1 MHAPGLQLRATQG
14 AALSQQMQQGLKM
27 LQMSALELEQAIAQA
42 LAGNP
47 LLESDDALDSATP
60 EDGENTEASQPEDDG
75 ADGAELDRE
84 LTWTTSSSSSS
95 DRTTDDPVLL
105 APAPVK
111 LRDHLL
117 EQINVSGLAERD
129 LLLARAIVEA
139 LDDDG
144 YLRDPLAELAELIE
158 PGSRGIE
165 RELEIALSFV
175 QSLDPAGVGARSL
188 GECLKLQLRARPIEE
203 PGRLLA
209 LRIVESHLDLLAAHD
224 TGRLTRALGCN
235 EAEFAQANQLI
246 RSLVP
251 RPAATFGSGEPQHV
265 VPDVTVRKMRGRWIA
280 VPNTAASPRLRINRL
295 YADAVRRDRGWSSTP
310 MGTQLTEARWLL
322 RSIEQRAETI
332 LKVASAIVASQ
343 QGFFEHGDVAI
354 RPLHLRD
361 IAAEVG
367 VHEST
372 VSRVTSGKYMAT
384 PRGLIEFKH
393 FFGSRLVSEDGYRI
407 SPRAIQT
414 LIRDIVEAE
423 DPARPLSDIRIT
435 RQLEQRGASVAR
447 RTVTKYRDAIG
458 IPPVEARRMIALAER
473 NAGAGRGASAAG

>member
-42 LAGNP
+42 LSANP
-47 LLESDDALDSATP
+47 LLESDDALDDA
-60 EDGENTEASQPEDDG
+60 G
-75 ADGAELDRE
+75 ADEGETIESRTNEEEGEGEELVDPERE
-84 LTWTTSSSSSS
+84 LTWATTGNNHSGERSA
-95 DRTTDDPVLL
+95 DDPVLL
-105 APAPVK
+105 APAPQS

-117 EQINVSGLAERD
+117 SQVNVSGLGERD
-129 LLLARAIVEA
+129 LTLARVLVEA
-139 LDDDG
+139 LDEDG
-144 YLRDPLAELAELIE
+144 YLRDSLEEIAELIE
-158 PGSRGIE
+158 PGSRTVV
-165 RELEIALSFV
+165 RELEVALSFV
-175 QSLDPAGVGARSL
+175 QSLDPVGVGARSVS
-188 GECLKLQLRARPIEE
+188 ECLLLQLRAQPRGAPCV
-203 PGRLLA
+203 PLA
-209 LRIVESHLDLLAAHD
+209 MRIVESHLDLLAAHD
-224 TGRLTRALGCN
+224 TVRITRMLGCS
-235 EAEFAQANQLI
+235 ESDFAQANQLI
-246 RSLVP
+246 RSLAP
-251 RPAATFGSGEPQHV
+251 RPASIFGSDDPQHV
-265 VPDVTVRKMRGRWIA
+265 VPDVTVRKVRGRWVA
-280 VPNTAASPRLRINRL
+280 FPNSAASPRLRINRL

-332 LKVASAIVASQ
+332 LKVASAIVATQ

-414 LIRDIVEAE
+414 LIRDIVESE
-423 DPARPLSDIRIT
+423 DPKQPLSDIRIT

-458 IPPVEARRMIALAER
+458 IPPVEARRMIAMAQQR
-473 NAGAGRGASAAG
+473 T

>member
-42 LAGNP
+42 LSTNP
-47 LLESDDALDSATP
+47 LLESDDVLDETGSDDAEPIDSRAGDDETEDPVDP
-60 EDGENTEASQPEDDG
+60 E
-75 ADGAELDRE
+75 RE
-84 LTWTTSSSSSS
+84 LTWSTTGGNHSGE
-95 DRTTDDPVLL
+95 RPTDDPVLL
-105 APAPVK
+105 APAPRS
-111 LRDHLL
+111 LREHLL
-117 EQINVSGLAERD
+117 EQVNVSGLGERD
-129 LLLARAIVEA
+129 LALVRLLVEA
-139 LDDDG
+139 LDESG
-144 YLRDPLAELAELIE
+144 YLRDPLEEIAGLIE
-158 PGSRGIE
+158 AGSRE
-165 RELEIALSFV
+165 LVRELEVALSFV
-175 QSLDPAGVGARSL
+175 QSLDPAGVGARSVSESL
-188 GECLKLQLRARPIEE
+188 SLQLRVQPPDT
-203 PGRLLA
+203 PGLELA
-209 LRIVESHLDLLAAHD
+209 TRIVASHLDLLAAHD
-224 TGRLTRALGCN
+224 TARITRMLGCT
-235 EAEFAQANQLI
+235 EPEFAQANQLI
-246 RSLVP
+246 RSLAP
-251 RPAATFGSGEPQHV
+251 RPAATFGADDPQHV
-265 VPDVTVRKMRGRWIA
+265 VPDVTVRKARGRWVA
-280 VPNTAASPRLRINRL
+280 FANGAASPRLRINRL

-332 LKVASAIVASQ
+332 LKVASAIVATQ

-423 DPARPLSDIRIT
+423 DPRQPLSDIRIT

-458 IPPVEARRMIALAER
+458 IPPVEARRMIAMAQR
-473 NAGAGRGASAAG
+473 A

>member
-1 MHAPGLQLRATQG
+1 MQAPGMQLRATQG

-27 LQMSALELEQAIAQA
+27 LQMSALELEQAITQA

-47 LLESDDALDSATP
+47 LLESADALDEAPSNESESGSEP
-60 EDGENTEASQPEDDG
+60 EASIDETDPE
-75 ADGAELDRE
+75 RE
-84 LTWTTSSSSSS
+84 LTWSATSSSGSG
-95 DRTTDDPVLL
+95 DRSADDPVLL
-105 APAPVK
+105 APAPRT

-117 EQINVSGLAERD
+117 AQINVSGLGERD
-129 LLLARAIVEA
+129 LALARVVVEA

-144 YLRDPLAELAELIE
+144 YLRDSLADVAEMIE
-158 PGSRGIE
+158 PGVRETE
-165 RELEIALSFV
+165 RELEVVLSFV
-175 QSLDPAGVGARSL
+175 QSLDPIGVGARSL
-188 GECLKLQLRARPIEE
+188 SECLALQLRARPSDE
-203 PGRLLA
+203 PGLQLA
-209 LRIVESHLDLLAAHD
+209 LRIVESHLKLLAAHD
-224 TGRLTRALGCN
+224 TGRLTRALGCT
-235 EAEFAQANQLI
+235 EAEYAQANQLI
-246 RSLVP
+246 RSLAP
-251 RPAATFGSGEPQHV
+251 RPTATFGTEDPQHV
-265 VPDVTVRKMRGRWIA
+265 IPDVTVRRVRGRWVA
-280 VPNTAASPRLRINRL
+280 LANAAATPRLRINRL
-295 YADAVRRDRGWSSTP
+295 YAEAVRRDRGWSSTP
-310 MGTQLTEARWLL
+310 MGAQLTEARWLL

-332 LKVASAIVASQ
+332 LKVASAIVATQ
-343 QGFFEHGDVAI
+343 QGFFDHGDVAI

-458 IPPVEARRMIALAER
+458 IPPVEARRMIAM
-473 NAGAGRGASAAG
+473 ASAPAR

>member
-42 LAGNP
+42 LSANP
-47 LLESDDALDSATP
+47 LLESDDALD
-60 EDGENTEASQPEDDG
+60 EA
-75 ADGAELDRE
+75 GAEEGESTDLRSSEEDTDEGVDPERE
-84 LTWTTSSSSSS
+84 LTWSTTGGNHAGE
-95 DRTTDDPVLL
+95 RTADDPVLL
-105 APAPVK
+105 APAPLS

-117 EQINVSGLAERD
+117 QQVNVSGLGERD
-129 LLLARAIVEA
+129 LTLARVLVEA
-139 LDDDG
+139 LDEDG
-144 YLRDPLAELAELIE
+144 FLRDSLEEIAELVE
-158 PGSRGIE
+158 PEGARTLV
-165 RELEIALSFV
+165 RELEVALSFL
-175 QSLDPAGVGARSL
+175 QSLDPAGVGARSVS
-188 GECLKLQLRARPIEE
+188 ECLLLQLRARPQDT
-203 PGRLLA
+203 PGLA
-209 LRIVESHLDLLAAHD
+209 LAMRIVESHLDLLAAHD
-224 TGRLTRALGCN
+224 TARLTRMLGCS
-235 EAEFAQANQLI
+235 EPEFAQANQLI
-246 RSLVP
+246 RSLAP
-251 RPAATFGSGEPQHV
+251 RPAATFGSDEPQHV
-265 VPDVTVRKMRGRWIA
+265 VPDVTVRKVRGRWMA
-280 VPNTAASPRLRINRL
+280 FPNSAASPRLRINRL

-310 MGTQLTEARWLL
+310 MGAQLTEARWLL

-332 LKVASAIVASQ
+332 LKVASAIVATQ

-423 DPARPLSDIRIT
+423 DPRQPLSDIRIT

-458 IPPVEARRMIALAER
+458 IPPVEARRMIAMAQR
-473 NAGAGRGASAAG
+473 T

>member
-42 LAGNP
+42 LSTNP
-47 LLESDDALDSATP
+47 LLESDDALDEGSPDEGEPIESRTNEEDAEEAVDP
-60 EDGENTEASQPEDDG
+60 E
-75 ADGAELDRE
+75 RE
-84 LTWTTSSSSSS
+84 LTWSTTGSNHSGE
-95 DRTTDDPVLL
+95 RPADDPVLL
-105 APAPVK
+105 APAPTS

-117 EQINVSGLAERD
+117 GQVNVSGLGERD
-129 LLLARAIVEA
+129 LALARVLVEA
-139 LDDDG
+139 LDEDG
-144 YLRDPLAELAELIE
+144 YLRDSLEEIAELIE
-158 PGSRGIE
+158 PGSHE
-165 RELEIALSFV
+165 LVRELEVALSFV
-175 QSLDPAGVGARSL
+175 QSLDPAGVGARSVSESL
-188 GECLKLQLRARPIEE
+188 SLQLRALPRDT
-203 PGRLLA
+203 PGLTLA
-209 LRIVESHLDLLAAHD
+209 MRIVQSHLDLLAAHD
-224 TGRLTRALGCN
+224 TARLTRILRCT

-246 RSLVP
+246 RSLAP
-251 RPAATFGSGEPQHV
+251 RPASTFGSDDPQHV
-265 VPDVTVRKMRGRWIA
+265 VPDVTVRKVRGRWVA
-280 VPNTAASPRLRINRL
+280 FPNSAASPRLRINRL

-310 MGTQLTEARWLL
+310 MGAQLTEARWLL

-332 LKVASAIVASQ
+332 LKVASAIVATQ

-423 DPARPLSDIRIT
+423 DPRQPLSDIRIT

-458 IPPVEARRMIALAER
+458 IPPVEARRMIALAQQR
-473 NAGAGRGASAAG
+473 T

>member
-1 MHAPGLQLRATQG
+1 MQAPGMQLRATQG

-27 LQMSALELEQAIAQA
+27 LQMSALELEQAITQA

-47 LLESDDALDSATP
+47 LLESADALDDASSGEVDASGETTETTFDEADP
-60 EDGENTEASQPEDDG
+60 E
-75 ADGAELDRE
+75 RE
-84 LTWTTSSSSSS
+84 LTWSATSSASSGE
-95 DRTTDDPVLL
+95 RNADDPVLL
-105 APAPVK
+105 APAPRT

-117 EQINVSGLAERD
+117 AQVNVSGLGERD
-129 LLLARAIVEA
+129 MALARLIIEA

-144 YLRDPLAELAELIE
+144 YLRDSLAELAEMIE
-158 PGSRGIE
+158 PGERETE
-165 RELEIALSFV
+165 RELEVVLSFV
-175 QSLDPAGVGARSL
+175 QSLDPIGVAARSL
-188 GECLKLQLRARPIEE
+188 SECLALQLRARPVDE
-203 PGRLLA
+203 PGRELA
-209 LRIVESHLDLLAAHD
+209 MRIVDAHLKLLAAHD

-246 RSLVP
+246 RSLAP
-251 RPAATFGSGEPQHV
+251 RPTATFGSGEPQHV
-265 VPDVTVRKMRGRWIA
+265 IPDVTVRRVRGRWIA
-280 VPNTAASPRLRINRL
+280 FPNAAATPRLRINRL
-295 YADAVRRDRGWSSTP
+295 YAEAVRRDRGWSSTP
-310 MGTQLTEARWLL
+310 MGAQLTEARWLL

-332 LKVASAIVASQ
+332 LKVASAIVATQ
-343 QGFFEHGDVAI
+343 QGFFDHGDVAI

-414 LIRDIVEAE
+414 LIRDIVESE

-458 IPPVEARRMIALAER
+458 IPPVEARRMIAM
-473 NAGAGRGASAAG
+473 ASATAR

>member
-1 MHAPGLQLRATQG
+1 MQAPGMQLRATQG

-27 LQMSALELEQAIAQA
+27 LQMSALELEQAITQA

-47 LLESDDALDSATP
+47 LLESADALD
-60 EDGENTEASQPEDDG
+60 EASSNESESGSEPEASIDETDP
-75 ADGAELDRE
+75 ERE
-84 LTWTTSSSSSS
+84 LTWSATSSSGSG
-95 DRTTDDPVLL
+95 DRSADDPVLL
-105 APAPVK
+105 APAPRT

-117 EQINVSGLAERD
+117 AQINVSGLGERD
-129 LLLARAIVEA
+129 LALARVVVEA

-144 YLRDPLAELAELIE
+144 YLRDSLADVAEMIE
-158 PGSRGIE
+158 PGVRETE
-165 RELEIALSFV
+165 RELEVVLSFV
-175 QSLDPAGVGARSL
+175 QSLDPIGVGARSL
-188 GECLKLQLRARPIEE
+188 SECLALQLRARPSDE
-203 PGRLLA
+203 PGLQLA
-209 LRIVESHLDLLAAHD
+209 LRIVESHLKLLAAHD
-224 TGRLTRALGCN
+224 TGRLTRALGCT
-235 EAEFAQANQLI
+235 EAEYAQANQLI
-246 RSLVP
+246 RSLAP
-251 RPAATFGSGEPQHV
+251 RPTATFGTEDPQHV
-265 VPDVTVRKMRGRWIA
+265 IPDVTVRRVRGRWVA
-280 VPNTAASPRLRINRL
+280 LANAAATPRLRINRL
-295 YADAVRRDRGWSSTP
+295 YAEAVRRDRGWSSTP
-310 MGTQLTEARWLL
+310 MGAQLTEARWLL

-332 LKVASAIVASQ
+332 LKVASAIVATQ
-343 QGFFEHGDVAI
+343 QGFFDHGDVAI

-458 IPPVEARRMIALAER
+458 IPPVEARRMIAM
-473 NAGAGRGASAAG
+473 ASAPAR

>member
-27 LQMSALELEQAIAQA
+27 LQMSALELEQAITQA
-42 LAGNP
+42 LSANP
-47 LLESDDALDSATP
+47 LLESDDALDEVGA
-60 EDGENTEASQPEDDG
+60 EDGEAVDARSEEESEALVDPE
-75 ADGAELDRE
+75 RE
-84 LTWTTSSSSSS
+84 LTWSTTGNNHSGE
-95 DRTTDDPVLL
+95 RAADDPVLL
-105 APAPVK
+105 APAPQS

-117 EQINVSGLAERD
+117 GQVNVSGLGERD
-129 LLLARAIVEA
+129 LTLARFLVEA
-139 LDDDG
+139 LDEDG
-144 YLRDPLAELAELIE
+144 YLRDPLEEIAELVE
-158 PGSRGIE
+158 PGSRVLV
-165 RELEIALSFV
+165 RELEVALSFV
-175 QSLDPAGVGARSL
+175 QSLDPAGVGARSVS
-188 GECLKLQLRARPIEE
+188 ECLLLQLRAHPQDT
-203 PGRLLA
+203 PGLSLA
-209 LRIVESHLDLLAAHD
+209 MRIVGSHLDLLAAHD
-224 TGRLTRALGCN
+224 TARITRMLGCS
-235 EAEFAQANQLI
+235 EPDFAQANQLI
-246 RSLVP
+246 RSLAP
-251 RPAATFGSGEPQHV
+251 RPASTFGANDPQHV
-265 VPDVTVRKMRGRWIA
+265 VPDVTVRKVRGRWVA
-280 VPNTAASPRLRINRL
+280 FPNSAASPRLRINRL

-310 MGTQLTEARWLL
+310 MGAQLTEARWLL

-332 LKVASAIVASQ
+332 LKVASAIVATQ
-343 QGFFEHGDVAI
+343 QGFFDHGDVAI

-423 DPARPLSDIRIT
+423 DPCQPLSDIRIT

-458 IPPVEARRMIALAER
+458 IPPVEARRMIAMAQQR
-473 NAGAGRGASAAG
+473 T

>member
-27 LQMSALELEQAIAQA
+27 LQMSALELEQAISQA
-42 LAGNP
+42 LSTNP
-47 LLESDDALDSATP
+47 LLESDDAL
-60 EDGENTEASQPEDDG
+60 EG
-75 ADGAELDRE
+75 ADEGEAIDTRASEEEGADEQIDPERE
-84 LTWTTSSSSSS
+84 LTWSTTGNNHSGERSV
-95 DRTTDDPVLL
+95 DDPVLL
-105 APAPVK
+105 APAPHS

-117 EQINVSGLAERD
+117 GQVNVSALGERD
-129 LLLARAIVEA
+129 LVLARVLVEA
-139 LDDDG
+139 LDEDG
-144 YLRDPLAELAELIE
+144 YLRDSLEEIADLVE
-158 PGSRGIE
+158 PGSRTLV
-165 RELEIALSFV
+165 RELDVVLSFV
-175 QSLDPAGVGARSL
+175 QSLDPTGVGARSVS
-188 GECLKLQLRARPIEE
+188 ECLMLQLRARPAGT
-203 PGRLLA
+203 PGLSLA
-209 LRIVESHLDLLAAHD
+209 MRIVESHLDLLAAHD
-224 TGRLTRALGCN
+224 TVRITRMLGCS
-235 EAEFAQANQLI
+235 ERDFAQANELI
-246 RSLVP
+246 RNLAP
-251 RPAATFGSGEPQHV
+251 RPAATFGSDEPQHV
-265 VPDVTVRKMRGRWIA
+265 VPDVTVRKLRGRWVA
-280 VPNTAASPRLRINRL
+280 FPNSAASPRLRINRL

-332 LKVASAIVASQ
+332 LKVASAIVATQ

-414 LIRDIVEAE
+414 LIRDIVDAE
-423 DPARPLSDIRIT
+423 DPNQPLSDIRIT

-458 IPPVEARRMIALAER
+458 IPPVEARRMIAMAQQRL
-473 NAGAGRGASAAG
+473 